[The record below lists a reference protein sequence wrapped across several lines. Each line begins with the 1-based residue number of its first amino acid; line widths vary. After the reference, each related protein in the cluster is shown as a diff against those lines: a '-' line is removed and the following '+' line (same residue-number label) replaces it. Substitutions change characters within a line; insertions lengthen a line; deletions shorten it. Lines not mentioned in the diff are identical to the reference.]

1 MSCKS
6 KIARTGRVQS
16 WIDDPNHRLP
26 VSCTVFEVE
35 DSCSGENGIEAS
47 WRFASNALRK
57 GAGCAIHLHKL
68 RPKGSDN
75 GKGLI
80 ASGPVSFG
88 KIYSTINEVI
98 RRGGYY
104 KGGAIVLHITLDHPD
119 ILEFITTPRSELPWV
134 KRCIDL
140 EPQWW
145 FDASREVKDAIIQGI
160 KTGDIWLC
168 KIKYTDKHFK
178 GERLFSNVCLEV
190 FIRSR
195 GTCLLEHLNAGA
207 CEIDEI
213 EEAFKVGMT
222 DLCELHPKTGVGD
235 DGEYLPPEEDKQ
247 VGFGVLGMANLLA
260 NNGATY
266 KEVATELSA
275 LAFGGN
281 TADTPAGRIAKA
293 FDAGIKAAAKIAEDH
308 GMERAFCI
316 APTASCSYE
325 YKDVNGYTTAPEVAP
340 PIHRFVDRDS
350 GTRGVQS
357 FDYGPNVETASVV
370 GWETYKRFTD
380 ALVRLYEKTGLF
392 HGYSFNSW
400 SDTVT
405 YDDAFIERW
414 LHSPQTSLYYALQ
427 VQPETLRK
435 DDPSSI
441 LDEEY
446 EGIFNPVLFEEQ
458 LEEEENNFCST
469 CAE

>member
-26 VSCTVFEVE
+26 VSCTVFVVE

-134 KRCIDL
+134 KRCVDL

-145 FDASREVKDAIIQGI
+145 FDAPREVKDALLQGI
-160 KTGDIWLC
+160 KTGDIWLN
-168 KIKYTDKHFK
+168 KIKYSDKHFK
-178 GERLFSNVCLEV
+178 RERIYSNVCLEV
-190 FIRSR
+190 YLRSR
-195 GTCLLEHLNAGA
+195 ATCLLEHVNVGA

-213 EEAFKVGMT
+213 EEAFVEGMK
-222 DLCELHPKTGVGD
+222 DLCTLHPTTGVGD

-247 VGFGVLGMANLLA
+247 VGLGIIGMANLLA
-260 NNGATY
+260 NNKATY
-266 KEVATELSA
+266 KEVATELAA
-275 LAFGGN
+275 LTFGGG
-281 TADTPAGRIAKA
+281 TADTNAGRIAEA
-293 FDAGIKAAAKIAEDH
+293 LNAGIKAAAKVAESH
-308 GMERAFCI
+308 NMERAFCI

-325 YKDVNGYTTAPEVAP
+325 YTDVNGYTTAPEVAP
-340 PIHRFVDRDS
+340 PIHRLVDRDS

-357 FDYGPNVETASVV
+357 YDYGPNVETAAEV

-380 ALVRLYEKTGLF
+380 ALVRLYEKTDLF

-400 SDTVT
+400 SDLVI

-414 LHSPQTSLYYALQ
+414 LQSPQTSLYYALQ

-435 DDPSSI
+435 DDASSL

-446 EGIFNPVLFEEQ
+446 EDIFNPVLFEEQ
-458 LEEEENNFCST
+458 LEEQENNFCSS